1 MNGRMAVKV
10 LTYCLLHLHLPDE
23 DYHAGRLLPVLPPL
37 FPPHLPL
44 PLHLLLLLMTSMMTA
59 TTVKKKIMVTAMM
72 MMMMMMMMM
81 PMMVDLVPG
90 AIFSPMLLHCG
101 QERRSEFTSVE
112 HYDISCT

>member
-1 MNGRMAVKV
+1 MPEWAQSVNGRMAVKV
-10 LTYCLLHLHLPDE
+10 LHLHLPDE
-23 DYHAGRLLPVLPPL
+23 DYHAGRLLPVLPL

-72 MMMMMMMMM
+72 MMMMLM

-90 AIFSPMLLHCG
+90 AFFSPMLLHCG